1 MDSDFWEKRYKEG
14 AMGWDIGYVS
24 PPLQAYID
32 QLEDHDQKILVP
44 GAGSGYEVAY
54 LHRQGFTNVYA
65 LDFAKSSLKRIK
77 EQLPDFP
84 ESRLLQ
90 TDFFALEEDGFDL
103 ILEQT
108 FFCALLPRQ
117 RPDYAKKMHS
127 LLAEKGT
134 LAGLFFEF
142 PLAPDGPP
150 FGGNRE
156 AYRALFEPLFRIRTL
171 EQAYNSIPPRQGNE
185 LFFIFE
191 KL

>member
-171 EQAYNSIPPRQGNE
+171 ERAYNSIPPRQGNE